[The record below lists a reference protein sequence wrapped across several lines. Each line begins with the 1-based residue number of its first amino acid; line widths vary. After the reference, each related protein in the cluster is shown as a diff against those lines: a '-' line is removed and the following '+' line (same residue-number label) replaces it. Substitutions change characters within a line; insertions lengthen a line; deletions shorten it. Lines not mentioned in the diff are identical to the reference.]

1 METKT
6 IVLDTLKNAGKALK
20 SGEIAEIAQL
30 DKKIVDKTLKVLKDE
45 SLIHS
50 PKRCFYE
57 PK

>member
-6 IVLDTLKNAGKALK
+6 IVLDTLKNAGKPLK
-20 SGEIAEIAQL
+20 SVEIAEIAQL
-30 DKKIVDKTLKVLKDE
+30 DKKIVDKTLKSLKDE
-45 SLIHS
+45 ALIQS